1 MIDYFS
7 KSKKNSY
14 YDILIS
20 PRLSHRNEILMD
32 KALESLIKE
41 HKSTTVITKS
51 GYITLKTEEEII
63 NYFLKGHIFFYN
75 NLVNASHY
83 SSIL

>member
-7 KSKKNSY
+7 KSKKNSC

-20 PRLSHRNEILMD
+20 PRLTYRNEILMD

-41 HKSTTVITKS
+41 HKSTVVITKS

-63 NYFLKGHIFFYN
+63 NYFLKGAKPN
-75 NLVNASHY
+75 GK
-83 SSIL
+83 